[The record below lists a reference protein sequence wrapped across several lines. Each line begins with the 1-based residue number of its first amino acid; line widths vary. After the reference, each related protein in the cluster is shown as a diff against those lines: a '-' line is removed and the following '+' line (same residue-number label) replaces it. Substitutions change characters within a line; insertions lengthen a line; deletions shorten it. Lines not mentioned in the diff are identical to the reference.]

1 MTAVADPDPEQLL
14 ALAHAGSA
22 PALGQ
27 LLELYRDYLTLL
39 AQLQLRRRLQSKVD
53 ASDLVQ
59 ETYLQAHEH
68 FGRFRGRTEA
78 ELVTWLRQ
86 ILATTLANL
95 VRHYYG
101 TQRRDV
107 RLERELAAEL
117 DRSSQALAGGLAADG
132 SSPSQRASRREQAV
146 LLADALGRLPDDYRE
161 VLVLRHL
168 EGLPFAEV
176 AARMGRGVDATKK
189 LWTRA
194 LDRLRRVLEP
204 SHD

>member
-68 FGRFRGRTEA
+68 FGRFRGRTEG
-78 ELVTWLRQ
+78 ELVSWLRQ

-107 RLERELAAEL
+107 QLERDLAAEL
-117 DRSSQALAGGLAADG
+117 DESSRVLDQSLVARH
-132 SSPSQRASRREQAV
+132 SSPSQQAARREQAV
-146 LLADALGRLPDDYRE
+146 LLANALARLPADYRE
-161 VLVLRHL
+161 VIVLRHL
-168 EGLPFAEV
+168 EGLKFAEV
-176 AARMGRGVDATKK
+176 ARRMGRTIDSVKK
-189 LWTRA
+189 QWTPALAALRA
-194 LDRLRRVLEP
+194 ALGGP
-204 SHD
+204 S

>member
-1 MTAVADPDPEQLL
+1 MGASSEELL
-14 ALAHAGSA
+14 RQARTGDAA
-22 PALGQ
+22 ALGR
-27 LLELYRDYLTLL
+27 LLDGYRGYLVVL
-39 AQLQLRRRLQSKVD
+39 AQTQIGRRLRGKVD
-53 ASDLVQ
+53 AADVVQ
-59 ETYLQAHEH
+59 DVFLAAHRH
-68 FGRFRGRTEA
+68 FARFRGATEG
-78 ELVTWLRQ
+78 ELLAWLRQ
-86 ILATTLANL
+86 ILGATLSNL
-95 VRHYYG
+95 VRRYYG

-168 EGLPFAEV
+168 EGLSFAQV

-204 SHD
+204 SHE